1 MMPTVAISMHD
12 HSHAETHY
20 LCDEAN
26 TVQSCVRFRDVLLG
40 DDPLI
45 TAPRV
50 NVVEALQHFH
60 GRKADFELSRED
72 VLVAVVQGNLYD
84 DENDEYFF
92 RTTSGFP
99 ELKDTYPGVGVIS
112 LFYRLDAASEFR
124 QPRNEAAGARKVA
137 WWDPKGDTEKAVLLS
152 NSLVLMLL
160 DLVATL
166 LCELVE
172 HDDTRGC
179 VLDYCQ
185 DPYDVLEAF
194 KRGVDFQFCPRTCR
208 PILEQTDAG
217 RGLLKVAER
226 LTARPF
232 AMPQPSIFISYAR
245 EDVTPSERLRT
256 ELQGMGYQNVWKDV
270 YEIVAGV
277 EWEPEIRSAMERHH
291 FIVSCLSKAALSRP
305 RFFRQEMAVALEL
318 HRAGRS
324 HMIPIRL
331 DECTLPEEVTKY
343 HFIDL
348 FPDWTVGM
356 QGIHRSITR
365 LWKPFAPVAAP
376 RRTLTED
383 VASESPA

>member
-1 MMPTVAISMHD
+1 MPTVAISMHN

-26 TVQSCVRFRDVLLG
+26 VAQPVVRFRDLLLG

-45 TAPRV
+45 SAPRV
-50 NVVEALQHFH
+50 NVVEALRHVYA
-60 GRKADFELSRED
+60 RKEEFKLGRED
-72 VLVAVVQGNLYD
+72 ILVTVVQGNLHD

-92 RTTSGFP
+92 RTSSGFP
-99 ELKDTYPGVGVIS
+99 ELKDAFPGVGVIS

-124 QPRNEAAGARKVA
+124 QPRNEAARARKAA
-137 WWDPKGDTEKAVLLS
+137 WRDPKGDVEKAVLLS
-152 NSLVLMLL
+152 NSFVLMLL

-166 LCELVE
+166 LCGLVE

-194 KRGVDFQFCPRTCR
+194 KRGVDFQFCPRSCR

-217 RGLLKVAER
+217 RGLVKVAER
-226 LTARPF
+226 LTTRPF

-245 EDVTPSERLRT
+245 DDVAPSERLRT
-256 ELQGMGYQNVWKDV
+256 ELQQIGYQNVWKDV

-277 EWEPEIRSAMERHH
+277 EWEPEIRSAMEQHH
-291 FIVSCLSKAALSRP
+291 FIVSCLSKTALSRP
-305 RFFRQEMAVALEL
+305 RFFQQEMAVALEL

-324 HMIPIRL
+324 HMIPVRL
-331 DECTLPEEVTKY
+331 DDCALPEELTKY
-343 HFIDL
+343 HVIDL
-348 FPDWTVGM
+348 FPEWSTGM
-356 QGIHRSITR
+356 EGIHRSITR
-365 LWKPFAPVAAP
+365 RWRPFEPVASTSKTV
-376 RRTLTED
+376 REG
-383 VASESPA
+383 VASDGSK

>member
-1 MMPTVAISMHD
+1 MRTVAISMHD

-20 LCDEAN
+20 LCDAAN
-26 TVQSCVRFRDVLLG
+26 TAQPFVRFRDVLLG
-40 DDPLI
+40 NDPLI
-45 TAPRV
+45 SAPRV
-50 NVVEALQHFH
+50 DVVEALQHFH
-60 GRKADFELSRED
+60 AQKAELKLGRED
-72 VLVAVVQGNLYD
+72 VLVAVVQGNLFD
-84 DENDEYFF
+84 AENDEYFF
-92 RTTSGFP
+92 RTSSGFP
-99 ELKDTYPGVGVIS
+99 ELKDAYPGVGIIS

-124 QPRNEAAGARKVA
+124 QPRNEAARARKA
-137 WWDPKGDTEKAVLLS
+137 QWWDPKGELEKAVLLS
-152 NSLVLMLL
+152 NSLGLMLL

-166 LCELVE
+166 LCGLVE

-208 PILEQTDAG
+208 PILEQTNEG
-217 RGLLKVAER
+217 HGLLKVAER

-256 ELQGMGYQNVWKDV
+256 ELQQMGYQNVWKDV
-270 YEIVAGV
+270 YEIVGGV
-277 EWEPEIRSAMERHH
+277 EWEPEIRSAMEQHH
-291 FIVSCLSKAALSRP
+291 FIISCLSNAALSRQ

-324 HMIPIRL
+324 HMLPVRF
-331 DECTLPEEVTKY
+331 DECPLPEEVTKY

-348 FPDWTVGM
+348 FPDWASGM
-356 QGIHRSITR
+356 EGIHRSITR
-365 LWKPFAPVAAP
+365 IWRPFEP
-376 RRTLTED
+376 
-383 VASESPA
+383 PAGVDATKK